1 MQQFDLQGNLYNLQI
16 ENEKKMLTNN
26 YNTKREE
33 YYNKLQ
39 SNWNSLREF
48 INEWIEN
55 LENQRESIEGTDL
68 FENHTLVILDDIKI
82 RMNELEGKDKE

>member
-1 MQQFDLQGNLYNLQI
+1 M
-16 ENEKKMLTNN
+16 NELFESSYLNAMSEMNN
-26 YNTKREE
+26 KLREE
-33 YYNKLQ
+33 NNQLQ
-39 SNWNSLREF
+39 SNWNSLKEF

-82 RMNELEGKDKE
+82 RMNELEGKNRE

>member
-1 MQQFDLQGNLYNLQI
+1 MNDNIKNIELIKKSYEELQDEVI
-16 ENEKKMLTNN
+16 KLT
-26 YNTKREE
+26 TDKFI
-33 YYNKLQ
+33 LQ

-48 INEWIEN
+48 INDWIED

-82 RMNELEGKDKE
+82 RMNELERKDKE